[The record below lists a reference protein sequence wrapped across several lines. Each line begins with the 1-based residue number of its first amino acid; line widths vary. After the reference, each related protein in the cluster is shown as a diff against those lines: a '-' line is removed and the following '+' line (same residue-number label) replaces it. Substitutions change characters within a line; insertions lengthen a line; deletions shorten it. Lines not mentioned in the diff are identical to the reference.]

1 MYIVE
6 MLDVSI
12 GKNRYLD
19 SFTNSFN
26 VLPARNACHRAFLKY
41 IFLAQLNKYVGVLTD
56 SNKDLNDEF
65 FQLASIFEMIQIH
78 SSDSKDIGNTLSLS
92 V

>member
-41 IFLAQLNKYVGVLTD
+41 IFLAQLNKYVGVITD

-65 FQLASIFEMIQIH
+65 FQLASIFEMIKIH